1 MNRNH
6 CASKGR
12 HVARGSVRSARRRGA
27 CAGAC
32 THGVREM
39 AKCTEGRH
47 TLLSHGEPVK
57 SELSC
62 VKKRWQKKEASR
74 PEVLLS
80 ENANLVSLLSGA
92 VSVRGPNRAKIEGWT

>member
-6 CASKGR
+6 CICASKGR
-12 HVARGSVRSARRRGA
+12 HVARGSVRSARRG
-27 CAGAC
+27 GAC

-47 TLLSHGEPVK
+47 TLMSHGEPVK
-57 SELSC
+57 SELFC
-62 VKKRWQKKEASR
+62 VKKRWPKKEASR

-80 ENANLVSLLSGA
+80 VNAILVSLLSGA

>member
-1 MNRNH
+1 
-6 CASKGR
+6 
-12 HVARGSVRSARRRGA
+12 
-27 CAGAC
+27 
-32 THGVREM
+32 M

-47 TLLSHGEPVK
+47 TLMSPGEPVK
-57 SELSC
+57 SELFC
-62 VKKRWQKKEASR
+62 VKKRWPKKEASR

>member
-1 MNRNH
+1 MALLQPQ
-6 CASKGR
+6 CGR
-12 HVARGSVRSARRRGA
+12 GGMHARGA
-27 CAGAC
+27 
-32 THGVREM
+32 EM

-47 TLLSHGEPVK
+47 TLMSHGEPVK
-57 SELSC
+57 SELFC
-62 VKKRWQKKEASR
+62 VKKRWPKKEASR